1 MYLSSR
7 TNFCHKSFSCSLLSC
22 SIASSAFAVAIG
34 LSSFVLVLVLVL
46 VDVDVDIPIGTVV
59 ATVIAVGA
67 AIWVSLK
74 NLAIGTFICTR
85 TIAVLHFQSFRRN
98 HP

>member
-34 LSSFVLVLVLVL
+34 LSSFVLV
-46 VDVDVDIPIGTVV
+46 DVDVDILIPIGTVV

>member
-34 LSSFVLVLVLVL
+34 LSSFVLVLI
-46 VDVDVDIPIGTVV
+46 DVDVDIPIGTVV

>member
-7 TNFCHKSFSCSLLSC
+7 SNFCHKSFSCSLLSC

-34 LSSFVLVLVLVL
+34 LSSFVLV
-46 VDVDVDIPIGTVV
+46 DVDVDILIPIGTVV